1 MAVVE
6 TTIGDTHFYLHYGRK
21 GEVKPRE
28 KNLVGVSKMC
38 RAMLL
43 GKTGK
48 IRLDFWLLS
57 LPYAWKW
64 RMGPSENEVS
74 L

>member
-21 GEVKPRE
+21 GEVKPKG
-28 KNLVGVSKMC
+28 KNLIGVSKMC

-48 IRLDFWLLS
+48 NKNWFLVTFPAICMEVENWALG
-57 LPYAWKW
+57 KW
-64 RMGPSENEVS
+64 G
-74 L
+74 